1 MLVVYCLEQSYFY
14 DRVETRNY
22 NISKHLKQLVLKF
35 ISFDRVVTTVS
46 SFIDIFW
53 NIIFWFRISKVLKLY
68 ICVLFIY

>member
-14 DRVETRNY
+14 VRVETRNY